1 MKIALAILCLL
12 SFVPTVYAESKFEY
26 TISNDNLDVAESG
39 SAMGFTGV
47 GRKNQPCMISIVL
60 GNPKL
65 APSKLNMEF
74 KFSDIAGLQSGE
86 YKVNPDAQVGSSW
99 FEKNQQQV
107 SAVFFPTGKQK
118 KTYKRMQGLDGVL
131 TIQRDGLNVTGEFQ
145 GTFAEFGSTA
155 FGKRK
160 VSNEAKVTAQFK
172 HVLVESHKD
181 FSNAYL
187 CK

>member
-1 MKIALAILCLL
+1 
-12 SFVPTVYAESKFEY
+12 
-26 TISNDNLDVAESG
+26 
-39 SAMGFTGV
+39 
-47 GRKNQPCMISIVL
+47 
-60 GNPKL
+60 
-65 APSKLNMEF
+65 
-74 KFSDIAGLQSGE
+74 
-86 YKVNPDAQVGSSW
+86 
-99 FEKNQQQV
+99 
-107 SAVFFPTGKQK
+107 
-118 KTYKRMQGLDGVL
+118 MQGLDGVL
-131 TIQRDGLNVTGEFQ
+131 TSLNVTGEFQ